1 MFKIT
6 GPLFKN
12 HNNLLLVNY
21 SPSDAY
27 DPKHSYDFYKN
38 VYEKNENEER
48 WI

>member
-1 MFKIT
+1 MFKII

-21 SPSDAY
+21 SPSGEY
-27 DPKHSYDFYKN
+27 DPKHSYDFDEN
-38 VYEKNENEER
+38 VYKKYEDEKR